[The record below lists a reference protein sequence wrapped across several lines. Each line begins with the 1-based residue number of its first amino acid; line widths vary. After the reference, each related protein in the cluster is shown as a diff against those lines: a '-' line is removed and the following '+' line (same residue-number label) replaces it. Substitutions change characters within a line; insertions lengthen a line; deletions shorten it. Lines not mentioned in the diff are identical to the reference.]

1 MDKLPKKIID
11 DMKFLHKVMLFVG
24 LASFVALNTQTTY
37 AQTRDLTVTVT
48 DANGPVI
55 GASVMVKGTT
65 TGDNS
70 DVNGVV
76 KLSNVASDATI
87 EVSFIGYVTQ
97 EIPVNN
103 RSAIDVTLVEDAK
116 VVEDVV
122 VVGFGTQKKE
132 SLTSAISNISA
143 EDIVSTRQTDVV
155 ASLQGKVPGL
165 LIRQQSGMPGDYDSK
180 MSMRGYGEPM
190 VVIDGVVRTATRRD
204 TNWGSFSD
212 SGTALLAQMNPDDIE
227 SISVLKD
234 ASASIYG
241 IGSENGVIL
250 VTTKKGTAGRPT
262 VNYSANLA
270 FGVPTAMPEQVDIVT
285 YMNIRNEM
293 LTNSRKPILYSD
305 DFIAHYENGDPG
317 YVDTDWYKAVMNKFQ
332 FDHTHNVSLRGG
344 SEQTNYFISGQFTD
358 NTSLLKADNLKANR
372 YSLRANVTTNI
383 SDQVSATL
391 STSFNTMDQMT
402 MNFNQNL
409 NFFYYVALADRTLAP
424 TVYNNPDHYT
434 YLATSEGR
442 NPVALMQ
449 PENGYSRNQS
459 NAFNNNLDV
468 KWTPD
473 FLKGLTVQVSGAYDV
488 NSRNSSSLTR
498 AFAQYDYWTD
508 VQMVNNA
515 DANSYEESWNKSQR
529 LYGRVQANYNG
540 TFGDHRVGATLAAEA
555 TKNIMNSLGGSRQ
568 FGDFFTHDILNQ
580 GDSSTASNS
589 GTRSMS
595 ATAGYIG
602 RVNYDYKG
610 KYLVELMA
618 RYDGTYVYAP
628 GYRWGLFPS
637 YSLGWRASE
646 EPFIKDNMPW
656 LDNLKF
662 RWSDGKTGQRQG
674 QPYQYLLGYTSGS
687 SWVFD
692 DGGQILSYGNT
703 SVAETLLS
711 WADVRMMNFGVD
723 WEINR
728 GIFGGSIDIFKRAI
742 SGTAATSTNT
752 VPDFYGLSLPQQNLN
767 KSENVGIDLVLTH
780 RHNIGEFNYRVNATV
795 TYARSRTTY
804 READKTAQYTS
815 AQNYWSNYTTG
826 RWNGARDYS
835 RYEWAGGQ
843 FTGWEDIN
851 SSPVLYDIGN
861 SMNNMLPGMYKLEDR
876 NGNGLIDG
884 QDVYYRWGEGNAPL
898 QFGLMLSGNYKSFD
912 FSANFAGASL
922 VSKSVSLSGAMGF
935 GFFSAYYKNYLDRW
949 TPVEAGADP
958 FDPQTEWKSGFWPAV
973 AVATS
978 AYDGSSNSTY
988 RVNQPYNAVDGTY
1001 LRLKSLEVGYTLPRN
1016 LTQKIGIRSARVFL
1030 SGTNLLTFCNK
1041 LLKPYDP
1048 ERNENAWLGAGGYP
1062 LMRTYSLGVNL
1073 SF

>member
-1 MDKLPKKIID
+1 
-11 DMKFLHKVMLFVG
+11 MLFVG
-24 LASFVALNTQTTY
+24 LTAFASLNIQSAD
-37 AQTRDLTVTVT
+37 AQIRELTVTVT

-76 KLSNVASDATI
+76 KLNNVAEDATI

-97 EIPVNN
+97 EIPVNK
-103 RSAIDVTLVEDAK
+103 RTAIEVVLAEDVEALE
-116 VVEDVV
+116 EVV

-132 SLTSAISNISA
+132 SLTSAIANISA
-143 EDIVSTRQTDVV
+143 EDIVSTKQTDVI
-155 ASLQGKVPGL
+155 ASLQGKIPGL
-165 LIRQQSGMPGDYDSK
+165 LIRQQSGMPGDYDST

-190 VVIDGVVRTATRRD
+190 VVIDGVVRTTSRRN
-204 TNWGSFSD
+204 TNWGGFSE
-212 SGTALLAQMNPDDIE
+212 SGTAILAQMNPDDIE

-250 VTTKKGTAGRPT
+250 VTTKKGVAGRPS
-262 VNYSANLA
+262 VSYSTNLA

-285 YMNIRNEM
+285 YMKIRNEM
-293 LTNSRKPILYSD
+293 LINSRRAIQYSD
-305 DFIAHYENGDPG
+305 DFINHYINGDPG
-317 YVDTDWYKAVMNKFQ
+317 YVDTNWYDEVMKKFQ
-332 FDHTHNVSLRGG
+332 FDNTHNVSLRGG
-344 SEQTNYFISGQFTD
+344 SEQTNYFISGSFTN

-372 YSLRANVTTNI
+372 YSLRANVTTKI
-383 SDQVSATL
+383 SDNVEATL
-391 STSFNTMDQMT
+391 SSSFNTRDQTT
-402 MNFNQNL
+402 MNNNQNL
-409 NFFYYVALADRTLAP
+409 NFFYYVALADRTIAP
-424 TVYNNPDHYT
+424 TVFGNDSHYS
-434 YLATSEGR
+434 YLAASEGR

-449 PENGYSRNQS
+449 PENGYARNQMNMFS
-459 NAFNNNLDV
+459 NNLDV

-488 NSRNSSSLTR
+488 NSRNSSEMAR

-508 VQMVNNA
+508 VPMVPNA
-515 DANSYEESWNKSQR
+515 DSNSYSESWNKSQR
-529 LYGRVQANYNG
+529 LYGRIQANYNG

-555 TKNIMNSLGGSRQ
+555 TKNIINSIGATRQ
-568 FGDFFTHDILNQ
+568 FGDFFTHDTINQ

-589 GTRSMS
+589 GTRDMT

-610 KYLVELMA
+610 KYLVEVMA

-637 YSLGWRASE
+637 YSLGWRISE

-656 LDNLKF
+656 IDNLKV
-662 RWSDGKTGQRQG
+662 RWSDGKTGSRQG
-674 QPYQYLLGYTSGS
+674 SAYAWQLGYTSGS

-692 DGGQILSYGNT
+692 DGGQYLSYGNT

-711 WADVRMMNFGVD
+711 WADVRMMNFGID
-723 WEINR
+723 WEFSR
-728 GIFGGSIDIFKRAI
+728 GLFGGSVDIFKRAT
-742 SGTAATSTNT
+742 SGIAATSSNT

-767 KSENVGIDLVLTH
+767 KNENVGIDLVLTH
-780 RHNIGEFNYRVNATV
+780 RNNIGQFGYRVTATA
-795 TYARSRTTY
+795 TFARSRTTY
-804 READKTAQYTS
+804 RESDKTAQYTS
-815 AQNYWSNYTTG
+815 SENHWQNYTTG
-826 RWNGARDYS
+826 RWSNARGSS

-843 FTGWEDIN
+843 FTGWEDLN

-861 SMNNMLPGMYKLEDR
+861 SMNNMLPGMYKLVDR

-884 QDVYYRWGEGNAPL
+884 NDVYYRWGEGNAPL

-949 TPVEAGADP
+949 HVATEGADP
-958 FDPQTEWKSGFWPAV
+958 FDPQTKWVSGFWPAA
-973 AVATS
+973 AVATA
-978 AYDGSSNSTY
+978 AYDGNSNSTY
-988 RVNQPYNAVDGTY
+988 RFNQPYNFVDGTY

-1016 LTQKIGIRSARVFL
+1016 LTQKVGIRNARVFL

-1062 LMRTYSLGVNL
+1062 LMRTYSIGVNL

>member
-1 MDKLPKKIID
+1 
-11 DMKFLHKVMLFVG
+11 MKFLHKLLVCVG
-24 LASFVALNTQTTY
+24 LTAICALNY
-37 AQTRDLTVTVT
+37 NFASAQTSEVTVTVT
-48 DANGPVI
+48 DDNGPVI
-55 GASVMVKGTT
+55 GASVLVKGTT

-76 KLSNVASDATI
+76 KLNNVAKDATI

-97 EIPVNN
+97 EIPLNN
-103 RSAIDVTLVEDAK
+103 RTAIQVLLVEDAK

-122 VVGFGTQKKE
+122 VVGYGTQKKE

-143 EDIVSTRQTDVV
+143 EDIVATKQTDVV
-155 ASLQGKVPGL
+155 ASLQGKIPGL
-165 LIRQQSGMPGDYDSK
+165 LIRQQSGMPGDYDST

-190 VVIDGVVRTATRRD
+190 VVIDGVVRTTSRRN
-204 TNWGSFSD
+204 TNWGGFSE
-212 SGTALLAQMNPDDIE
+212 SGTAILAQMNPDDIE

-241 IGSENGVIL
+241 IGSQNGVIL
-250 VTTKKGTAGRPT
+250 VTTKKGTNSRPS
-262 VNYSANLA
+262 VSYSTNLA

-293 LTNSRKPILYSD
+293 LINSRRPIQYSE
-305 DFIAHYENGDPG
+305 DFIQHYVNGDPG
-317 YVDTDWYKAVMNKFQ
+317 YVDTNWYDAVMNKFQ

-344 SEQTNYFISGQFTD
+344 SEQTNYFISGQFAN

-372 YSLRANVTTNI
+372 YSLRANVTTKI
-383 SDQVSATL
+383 SDQVEATL
-391 STSFNTMDQMT
+391 STSFNNSDQMT

-409 NFFYYVALADRTLAP
+409 NFFYYVALADRTMAP
-424 TVYNNPDHYT
+424 TVYGNPDHYT

-449 PENGYSRNQS
+449 PENGYSRNQMGS
-459 NAFNNNLDV
+459 FNNNLDV

-473 FLKGLTVQVSGAYDV
+473 FIDGLTVQASGAYDF
-488 NSRNSSSLTR
+488 STRNSATMSK
-498 AFAQYDYWTD
+498 AFPQYDYWTD

-515 DANSYEESWNKSQR
+515 DANAYSEDWNKSQR
-529 LYGRVQANYNG
+529 IYGRIQANYNG
-540 TFGDHRVGATLAAEA
+540 VFGDHRVGATLAVEA
-555 TKNIMNSLGGSRQ
+555 TKNIRSSIGGERQ
-568 FGDFFTHDILNQ
+568 FGDFFTHETISQ

-646 EPFIKDNMPW
+646 EPFIKDNLPW

-662 RWSDGKTGQRQG
+662 RWSDGKTGMQQG
-674 QPYQYLLGYTSGS
+674 GAYAYLLGYTTGS
-687 SWVFD
+687 AWTYD
-692 DGGQILSYGNT
+692 DGGQVVSYGNT

-711 WADVRMMNFGVD
+711 WADVRMMNFGID

-728 GIFGGSIDIFKRAI
+728 GIFGGAIDFFKRET
-742 SGTAATSTNT
+742 SGIAATSTTT

-767 KSENVGIDLVLTH
+767 KSENVGIDLSLSH
-780 RHNIGEFNYRVNATV
+780 RNNIGQFNYRVNASV
-795 TYARSRTTY
+795 TYARSRDTY

-815 AQNYWSNYTTG
+815 AQNYWSSYTTG
-826 RWNGARDYS
+826 RWSNARSSS

-843 FTGWEDIN
+843 FTGWEDLN

-861 SMNNMLPGMYKLEDR
+861 SMTNMLPGMYKLEDR

-898 QFGLMLSGNYKSFD
+898 QFGLMISGNYKNFD

-922 VSKSVSLSGAMGF
+922 VSKKVSLSGAMGF

-988 RVNQPYNAVDGTY
+988 RKDQPYNFVDGTY
-1001 LRLKSLEVGYTLPRN
+1001 LRLKSLEFGYTLPRN